1 MIGTVL
7 TWFKAG
13 GPWLYIIGVLGLLL
27 FIMLFER
34 GCEAFSPYW
43 KSRRRRQNWKDQ
55 LNTIYKDWRRRDALE
70 DLLAREKKR
79 LTAGTAFIA
88 GLVQVLI
95 MLGLLG
101 TVSGL
106 MTAYQAQTGG
116 MEGGIDKALLTTQY
130 ALVLAIPGMFF
141 HRMWKRRSDLLYDR
155 GRHLV
160 NELLMEEGS

>member
-1 MIGTVL
+1 MMGTVL
-7 TWFKAG
+7 LWFKAG
-13 GPWLYIIGVLGLLL
+13 GPWLYIIGALGLLL
-27 FIMLFER
+27 FILLFER
-34 GCEAFSPYW
+34 GCEALSPYW
-43 KSRRRRQNWKDQ
+43 KPDRRKQAWKNLLD
-55 LNTIYKDWRRRDALE
+55 TEYCDWKRGDALE

-79 LTAGTAFIA
+79 LTAGTTLIA

-106 MTAYQAQTGG
+106 MSAYQAQTGG

-141 HRMWKRRSDLLYDR
+141 HRIWKRRSDLLYER
-155 GRHLV
+155 GRQLV
-160 NELLMEEGS
+160 NEFMLEDEA